1 MLGLHVSLKELLV
14 GELRH
19 LGEKGANSTRATPT
33 HPTIHPSIH
42 PPIHPT
48 THQSIPLSIHPSLCP
63 SSHPSIHPPIH
74 PITHQSIPLSIHPS
88 LCPSSHPSIH
98 PPIHPPAIHP
108 CMQYPTLHPSIPL
121 FVCPAIWQTFIK
133 HLCILGLVLDTGARD
148 VTDIFCVMPICLY
161 MSRTSLEGNIRRKP
175 WLSP

>member
-1 MLGLHVSLKELLV
+1 MSPSEEHRPTGLMLGLHVSLKELLV

-74 PITHQSIPLSIHPS
+74 PNTNQSIPLSIQSSIYPPTHPS
-88 LCPSSHPSIH
+88 SSHPPMHAIPNPPSIH
-98 PPIHPPAIHP
+98 PSVCMSSYLTNFYQASMYSGP
-108 CMQYPTLHPSIPL
+108 C
-121 FVCPAIWQTFIK
+121 
-133 HLCILGLVLDTGARD
+133 ARHR
-148 VTDIFCVMPICLY
+148 
-161 MSRTSLEGNIRRKP
+161 S
-175 WLSP
+175 